1 MRDILRLWIMTRF
14 LSRIKNQ
21 CCGPKVPAQEGAD
34 ALMVPL
40 NAVGLG
46 ERRSDKQQSVSGH

>member
-1 MRDILRLWIMTRF
+1 MTRF